1 VELKH
6 SFTVSAPVEE
16 AWDVLTDLKRVAAA
30 MPGAELTDV
39 TGDEYHGR
47 VNVRVGPFAMAYAG
61 TARFVELDRD
71 RHTAVV
77 RAEGK
82 EEKGQGAAAATIVTV
97 LRPDGGGTVAD
108 ITSTIDVSGRAAQF
122 GRSMLADVS
131 GRLLQQFAE
140 RLEADIRLSDAS
152 AATTAPVQT
161 AAVTET
167 AGPAA
172 APTAAAPTAA
182 APTTAG
188 PTAGGATTDGL
199 TRREAESSASGP
211 ARGRA
216 PVSAGAPID
225 ALGLTAQITADRLPD
240 LLTGLGLALAAAGL
254 VREIRPGHRLLAS
267 ATLALAAGVAL
278 RAAAARRAAA

>member
-6 SFTVSAPVEE
+6 SFAVSAPVEE
-16 AWDVLTDLKRVAAA
+16 AWDVLTDLKRVAAC

-47 VNVRVGPFAMAYAG
+47 VHVRVGPFAMAYAG
-61 TARFVELDRD
+61 TARFTELDRE

-97 LRPDGGGTVAD
+97 LRPDGGGTIAD

-140 RLEADIRLSDAS
+140 RLEADMRLSDAS
-152 AATTAPVQT
+152 AATTAPAQDTTSIGT
-161 AAVTET
+161 AD
-167 AGPAA
+167 
-172 APTAAAPTAA
+172 TAAAPTGDDRA
-182 APTTAG
+182 
-188 PTAGGATTDGL
+188 
-199 TRREAESSASGP
+199 RREMASSASGP
-211 ARGRA
+211 ALGRA
-216 PVSAGAPID
+216 SANAGAPID

-240 LLTGLGLALAAAGL
+240 LLTGLGLALGAAGL
-254 VREIRPGHRLLAS
+254 VREVRPGHRLLAG

>member
-16 AWDVLTDLKRVAAA
+16 AWDVLTDLKRVAAC

-152 AATTAPVQT
+152 TATTAPAQSAT
-161 AAVTET
+161 STKT
-167 AGPAA
+167 AGPHAS
-172 APTAAAPTAA
+172 TAAAPTA
-182 APTTAG
+182 
-188 PTAGGATTDGL
+188 DDL
-199 TRREAESSASGP
+199 TRREGASSASGP
-211 ARGRA
+211 ALGRA
-216 PVSAGAPID
+216 SASAGAPID

-240 LLTGLGLALAAAGL
+240 LLTGLGLALGAAGL
-254 VREIRPGHRLLAS
+254 VREVRPGHRLLAG

-278 RAAAARRAAA
+278 RAAAVRRAAA

>member
-71 RHTAVV
+71 RHTAVL

-152 AATTAPVQT
+152 AASIAPAESATAP
-161 AAVTET
+161 AESVTSTGT
-167 AGPAA
+167 AGPSASTPDA
-172 APTAAAPTAA
+172 RTS
-182 APTTAG
+182 
-188 PTAGGATTDGL
+188 DGRA
-199 TRREAESSASGP
+199 RREAESSASGP

-216 PVSAGAPID
+216 SVSAGAPID

-240 LLTGLGLALAAAGL
+240 LLTGLGLALGAAGL
-254 VREIRPGHRLLAS
+254 VRQVRPGHRLLAG

>member
-1 VELKH
+1 MELKH
-6 SFTVSAPVEE
+6 SFAVSAPVEE
-16 AWDVLTDLKRVAAA
+16 AWDVLTDLKRVAAC
-30 MPGAELTDV
+30 MPGAELTGV

-97 LRPDGGGTVAD
+97 LHPDGGGTVAD

-140 RLEADIRLSDAS
+140 RLEADIRLSDVAS
-152 AATTAPVQT
+152 ATAPAES
-161 AAVTET
+161 AASTGT
-167 AGPAA
+167 AGPPASTA
-172 APTAAAPTAA
+172 DAPAYADRAGLDAEAGAP
-182 APTTAG
+182 G
-188 PTAGGATTDGL
+188 H
-199 TRREAESSASGP
+199 

-216 PVSAGAPID
+216 PVNAGAGAPID
-225 ALGLTAQITADRLPD
+225 ALGLTAQITVDRLPD

-254 VREIRPGHRLLAS
+254 VREVRPGHRLLAS
-267 ATLALAAGVAL
+267 ATLALAAGAAL
-278 RAAAARRAAA
+278 RAAAARRAVA